1 MRLSIQFH
9 TYVYVHIHIYIYMYI
24 YIYTYACTNPVGLMT
39 VQQQW
44 QLPSVEVLHT
54 RHVKFIKH
62 ISNECNHY
70 NHVWS
75 YAWKCWGT
83 SLFEFVSSC
92 SFLILTLTSIGL
104 YIYICIHVYIYIHIQ
119 IQQLGRRWH
128 QDFVEI
134 EKKSWVGI
142 SWKHTK
148 MEGQHVAMG
157 RPDINHFVENQQRA
171 IQSGSPLK
179 AKLVLHIRLTMV
191 YDEELHL
198 YTYIHYIHTY
208 IQEIYTYIISNIYVY
223 YIYITIHIQIIG
235 VVSQKI

>member
-1 MRLSIQFH
+1 MQVDIVDSYYLCVCPYNSMHMYMCI
-9 TYVYVHIHIYIYMYI
+9 YMCIYIYVYIYVYI
-24 YIYTYACTNPVGLMT
+24 YICIYICTYARTNPVGLMT

-104 YIYICIHVYIYIHIQ
+104 YIYICIHVYIYIYKYNSWDAGGIRTSSKSKK
-119 IQQLGRRWH
+119 IMGWNQLETYQNGGATCSHGPSRY
-128 QDFVEI
+128 
-134 EKKSWVGI
+134 KSFCRE
-142 SWKHTK
+142 SAESYTK
-148 MEGQHVAMG
+148 W
-157 RPDINHFVENQQRA
+157 P
-171 IQSGSPLK
+171 PL
-179 AKLVLHIRLTMV
+179 
-191 YDEELHL
+191 E
-198 YTYIHYIHTY
+198 
-208 IQEIYTYIISNIYVY
+208 S
-223 YIYITIHIQIIG
+223 
-235 VVSQKI
+235 

>member
-1 MRLSIQFH
+1 MQVDIVDSYYLCVCPYNSIH
-9 TYVYVHIHIYIYMYI
+9 MYMCIYIYIYIYM

-104 YIYICIHVYIYIHIQ
+104 YIYICIHVYIYTYTNTTAGTQVASGLRRNRKKIMGWN
-119 IQQLGRRWH
+119 QLETYQNG
-128 QDFVEI
+128 
-134 EKKSWVGI
+134 
-142 SWKHTK
+142 
-148 MEGQHVAMG
+148 GQHVAMG

-171 IQSGSPLK
+171 IQSGPPLK

-198 YTYIHYIHTY
+198 YTYIHTYKKYTHT
-208 IQEIYTYIISNIYVY
+208 
-223 YIYITIHIQIIG
+223 
-235 VVSQKI
+235 